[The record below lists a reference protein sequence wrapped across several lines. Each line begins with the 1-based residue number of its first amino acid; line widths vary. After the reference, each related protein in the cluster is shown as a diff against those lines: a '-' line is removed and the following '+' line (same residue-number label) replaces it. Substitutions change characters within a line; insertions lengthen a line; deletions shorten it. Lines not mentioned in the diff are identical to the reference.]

1 MSPDLPLEHYLCAHI
16 KTQNF
21 DSTRAQVVPANSIDD
36 SVLMLPRIVV
46 ECASGSDPV
55 MAQAGVFPVQVSVTL
70 IFNAREPDDLYLLDP
85 LRDAVVNALQFPR
98 ANEQSFGIS
107 IYGSTLGDISTSQAD
122 DRLEVI
128 VSATFHARRI

>member
-1 MSPDLPLEHYLCAHI
+1 
-16 KTQNF
+16 
-21 DSTRAQVVPANSIDD
+21 
-36 SVLMLPRIVV
+36 
-46 ECASGSDPV
+46 

-85 LRDAVVNALQFPR
+85 LRDAVVNALQFPK

-107 IYGSTLGDISTSQAD
+107 IYGSKLGDISTSQAD

-128 VSATFHARRI
+128 VSATVHARRI